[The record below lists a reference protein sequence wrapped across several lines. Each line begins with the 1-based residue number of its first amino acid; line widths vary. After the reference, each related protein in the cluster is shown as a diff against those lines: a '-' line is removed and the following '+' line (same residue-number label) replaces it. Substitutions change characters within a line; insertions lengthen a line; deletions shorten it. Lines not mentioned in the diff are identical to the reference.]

1 MSLRS
6 CGAGL
11 LELLVV
17 LAIIAM
23 VLLWNL
29 DGYRQFMARQAV
41 DGQLSRVATA
51 IMRMRSEAITRS
63 QSVQVCLANL
73 KRNLDVQGCLP
84 ARASG
89 GHYQAAE
96 GVLFFIDS
104 PAGRMASY
112 DSKEARDV
120 VLPQSGVTLHS
131 NVLQYRITPS
141 GMLSVPLVRYTARNA
156 EGYCRELRLFGSGS
170 RQVLPCA

>member
-17 LAIIAM
+17 LAIIA
-23 VLLWNL
+23 VLLLWNL

-41 DGQLSRVATA
+41 DSQLSRVATA
-51 IMRMRSEAITRS
+51 MMRMRSEAITRS

-84 ARASG
+84 ARVSG
-89 GHYQAAE
+89 GEYPAAE
-96 GVLFFIDS
+96 GVLFFIDT
-104 PAGRMASY
+104 PAGREASY

-120 VLPQSGVTLHS
+120 VLPQPAVTLYS
-131 NVLQYRITPS
+131 NVAQYRITPS
-141 GMLSVPLVRYTARNA
+141 GMLSVPLVRYTAKNA
-156 EGYCRELRLFGSGS
+156 EGYCRELRLLGSGS